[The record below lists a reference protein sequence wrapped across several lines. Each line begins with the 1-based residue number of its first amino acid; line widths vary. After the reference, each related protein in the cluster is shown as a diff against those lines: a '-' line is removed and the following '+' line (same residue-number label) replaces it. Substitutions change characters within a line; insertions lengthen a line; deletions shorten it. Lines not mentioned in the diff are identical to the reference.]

1 MGRQIKTSADKM
13 ENCESNTIERPKM
26 FSDYIGQNVVK
37 EHMKIYI
44 QSAKKRNDVLDHVL
58 LYGQAGLGKTTLVG
72 IIANEM
78 GKELKVISAPA
89 ITKAGDIA
97 AILARVKD
105 GDVLFIDEIHR
116 LPIVCEETLYSAMED
131 YKIDIIIGS
140 NSQTKSISLGLPKFT
155 LIGATTR
162 TGMLSKPLK
171 DRFGITEHLEYYT
184 SEELKQIVDNSAKKL
199 NICLDDKVAAEI
211 GNRSKGTPRIAN
223 HLLCRV
229 RDFAISKNHKKI
241 QYEDVQSTMELLG
254 LDEFGLSKEDNYYL
268 RIIEKHQPVGLTT
281 IASYL
286 GEDKQTVEE
295 DIEPYLL
302 YKHFITKTPKGRILN

>member
-1 MGRQIKTSADKM
+1 MARHIKTSVDKT
-13 ENCESNTIERPKM
+13 ENIESNIVERPKL
-26 FSDYIGQNVVK
+26 FSDYIGQSIVA

-58 LYGQAGLGKTTLVG
+58 LYGQAGLGKTTLAG

-78 GKELKVISAPA
+78 GKEIKVVSAPA

-97 AILARVKD
+97 AVLAKVRE
-105 GDVLFIDEIHR
+105 GDVIFIDEIHR

-131 YKIDIIIGS
+131 FKIDILIGS
-140 NSQTKSISLGLPKFT
+140 NAQTKSISLGLPKFT

-162 TGMLSKPLK
+162 AGMLSKPLK

-184 SEELKQIVDNSAKKL
+184 SEELEQIVEKSAKKL
-199 NICLDDKVAAEI
+199 NIKLGEKVAAEI
-211 GNRSKGTPRIAN
+211 GCRSKGTPRIAN

-229 RDFAISKNHKKI
+229 RDFAISENHTEI
-241 QYEDVQSTMELLG
+241 QHEDVCKTMDILG
-254 LDEFGLSKEDNYYL
+254 LDEFGLSKEDNCYL
-268 RIIEKHQPVGLTT
+268 NVVGKYQPVGITT

-286 GEDKQTVEE
+286 NEDKQTVEE